1 MSRRKSLCLVRDFAR
16 KRWFAPERT
25 ALIRMKIRVHS
36 CEFVVGFGFAAF
48 NHEWTRMNT
57 NLTPV
62 GQPHHV
68 EHCENYDSVH
78 NDNKLSL
85 ARPKGPTYFSHT
97 L

>member
-1 MSRRKSLCLVRDFAR
+1 
-16 KRWFAPERT
+16 
-25 ALIRMKIRVHS
+25 MKIRVHS

-57 NLTPV
+57 NLTAV

-68 EHCENYDSVH
+68 EHCENHEDEH

-85 ARPKGPTYFSHT
+85 VRPKGPKVGTTNHPARRLEFFSHT
-97 L
+97 R

>member
-1 MSRRKSLCLVRDFAR
+1 MGSIVVCNTLRLVRDFAR

-57 NLTPV
+57 NLAPV

-68 EHCENYDSVH
+68 EHCENHEDEH
-78 NDNKLSL
+78 NDNKLSVV
-85 ARPKGPTYFSHT
+85 RPKGPN
-97 L
+97 